1 MSKGNNTTMVHDGS
15 LRIAMFLERTGT
27 NLNGLINI
35 AEHALNQGYRYLTQ
49 NKLKDH
55 LALHNRR
62 N

>member
-1 MSKGNNTTMVHDGS
+1 MVHDGS